1 MGDVPTDRPLDKH
14 GEQRC
19 VLGAASPPGENDD
32 YISKVGE
39 EYAQISL
46 ESLQAAAP
54 DPFDRKYPQWGQQY
68 SEATARYRRPE
79 IRRGGDDGRGVSR
92 RNIYSG

>member
-1 MGDVPTDRPLDKH
+1 VFSVRQSTW
-14 GEQRC
+14 
-19 VLGAASPPGENDD
+19 ENDD

-68 SEATARYRRPE
+68 SEELQRAIAGQKSGEAAMTDAASAAE
-79 IRRGGDDGRGVSR
+79 D
-92 RNIYSG
+92 IYSG